1 MLILENTDIWSL
13 VEKGAI
19 GIPTNGFVSRNGAG
33 VMGAGLAYDA
43 KDRYPGIVFDLGT
56 HIRREGNVVGW
67 LRKEPHQ
74 IIAIPVKPSFHK
86 IENQNQK
93 KKILPKV
100 RSIYGIGE
108 TVPGFYCMADIKL
121 IERSLNQLVDFIEKN
136 SLKTVFIPLLGCG
149 NGGLSPTRD
158 LFPLLER
165 MDLPD
170 SIVLVVQTKDLAP
183 EVEEGIL

>member
-1 MLILENTDIWSL
+1 MLLLENTDIWSL

-56 HIRREGNVVGW
+56 LIRREGNVVGW

-74 IIAIPVKPSFHK
+74 IIAIPVKPSFCK
-86 IENQNQK
+86 IENLNQK

-100 RSIYGIGE
+100 RGLYGIGE
-108 TVPGFYCMADIKL
+108 IVPGFHCMADIQL
-121 IERSLNQLVDFIEKN
+121 IETSLNQLVDLIEKN
-136 SLKTVFIPLLGCG
+136 SLKMVFIPLLGCG
-149 NGGLSPTRD
+149 NGGLSPTKD

-170 SIVLVVQTKDLAP
+170 SIVLVVQTSKQKP
-183 EVEEGIL
+183 ELEEGIL

>member
-13 VEKGAI
+13 VDQGAI

-100 RSIYGIGE
+100 RGLYGIGE

-183 EVEEGIL
+183 EIEVGIV

>member
-1 MLILENTDIWSL
+1 MMILENQDIWSL
-13 VEKGAI
+13 VDKGAI
-19 GIPTNGFVSRNGAG
+19 GIPTNGWVSRNGAG

-43 KDRYPGIVFDLGT
+43 KNRYPGIVYDLGT
-56 HIRREGNVVGW
+56 LIKRESHVVGW

-74 IIAIPVKPSFHK
+74 IISIPVKPSFHK

-93 KKILPKV
+93 RKILPKV
-100 RSIYGIGE
+100 RGLYGIGE

-121 IERSLNQLVDFIEKN
+121 IETSLNQLINFIEKN

-165 MDLPD
+165 MNLPD
-170 SIVLVVQTKDLAP
+170 SIVLVVKS
-183 EVEEGIL
+183 